1 VKTQCHLDSLDTFGD
16 EVKAGGGGVAKI
28 AKGGAYFVLVGR
40 NNLTVKNSSL
50 CG

>member
-1 VKTQCHLDSLDTFGD
+1 VKTQYHFDSLDTFGD

-28 AKGGAYFVLVGR
+28 AKGGAYFVLGGR
-40 NNLTVKNSSL
+40 NNLTVINRRL

>member
-1 VKTQCHLDSLDTFGD
+1 MKTQYHFDSLDTFGD

-28 AKGGAYFVLVGR
+28 AKGSSNFVLGGR

>member
-1 VKTQCHLDSLDTFGD
+1 VKAQYHFDSLDTFGD
-16 EVKAGGGGVAKI
+16 EVKAGGGRVAKI
-28 AKGGAYFVLVGR
+28 AKGGANIVLGGR